1 MEVFQNKNSP
11 KSETVPGI
19 VNKGHSIYIR
29 KEATFK
35 INEIHLLRKLR
46 TEK

>member
-1 MEVFQNKNSP
+1 MEIFQNKNGP

-35 INEIHLLRKLR
+35 NQWYKLA
-46 TEK
+46 KKA